1 MFMKKV
7 GIILP
12 CYNEEKSA
20 KENILKIQEYCQ
32 GLEDYSFVYIPVND
46 GSKDNTKAVLESID
60 SVDAVSYDDNKGKGH
75 AVTEGLKRALSLE
88 CHYMIFMDI
97 DLSTDLEA
105 LPKTLKELEFTDFVI
120 GSRYEKESNIVIK
133 QPFKRR
139 LISKISRI
147 IIKMMFRFPTK
158 DTQCGF
164 KGMNHDCAS
173 LIVNKT
179 LVDNFAFDVEYLYIA
194 KLHKFSMKPVPVI
207 WKDDRDSRVQA
218 FKSSVK
224 FFFDLFKIKRSKKKY
239 VN

>member
-1 MFMKKV
+1 MKKV

-12 CYNEEKSA
+12 CYNEEKGA
-20 KENILKIQEYCQ
+20 KENILKIQEYCKS
-32 GLEDYSFVYIPVND
+32 LTDYSFCYIPVND
-46 GSKDNTKAVLESID
+46 GSKDNTKEVLESIEG
-60 SVDAVSYDDNKGKGH
+60 VDVVTYDDNQGKGN
-75 AVTEGLKRALSLE
+75 AVTEGLKKAVALE
-88 CHYMIFMDI
+88 CDCITFMDI

-105 LPKTLKELEFTDFVI
+105 LPKLLKELEETDFVI

-139 LISKISRI
+139 FISKISRI
-147 IIKMMFRFPTK
+147 IIKIMFHFPTK

-164 KGMNHDCAS
+164 KGMNKECAS
-173 LIVNKT
+173 IIMEKS
-179 LVDNFAFDVEYLYIA
+179 LVKNFAFDVEYLYIA
-194 KLHKFSMKPVPVI
+194 KLHKKTMKPLPVI

-224 FFFDLFKIKRSKKKY
+224 FFFDLFKIKRNKKKY

>member
-1 MFMKKV
+1 MKKV

-12 CYNEEKSA
+12 CYNEEKGVTM
-20 KENILKIQEYCQ
+20 NIARVMEYCSN
-32 GLEDYSFVYIPVND
+32 LPNYSFVYIPVND
-46 GSKDNTKAVLESID
+46 GSKDNTKGVLESVEG
-60 SVDAVSYDDNKGKGH
+60 VDYVSYDDNRGKGH
-75 AVTEGLKRALSLE
+75 AVTEGLKKAIELE
-88 CHYMIFMDI
+88 CDYMVFMDI
-97 DLSTDLEA
+97 DLSTDMEA
-105 LPKTLKELEFTDFVI
+105 LPKVLLELENTDFVM

-139 LISKISRI
+139 FISKCSRI

-164 KGMNHDCAS
+164 KGMNRRVAEI
-173 LIVNKT
+173 IVDKT

-224 FFFDLFKIKRSKKKY
+224 FFFDLFKIKRNKKKY

>member
-1 MFMKKV
+1 MKKV
-7 GIILP
+7 AIVLP
-12 CYNEEKSA
+12 CYNEAKGA
-20 KENILKIQEYCQ
+20 KESILKIQDYCKS
-32 GLEDYSFVYIPVND
+32 LSDYSFVYIPVND
-46 GSKDNTKAVLESID
+46 GSKDNTKEVLES
-60 SVDAVSYDDNKGKGH
+60 VEGVEVVSYDNNQGKGH
-75 AVTEGLKRALSLE
+75 AVTEGIKRALSLE
-88 CHYMIFMDI
+88 CDFITFMDI

-105 LPKTLKELEFTDFVI
+105 LPKLLKELEETDFVI

-147 IIKMMFRFPTK
+147 MIKMMFHFPTK

-164 KGMNHDCAS
+164 KGVTKECAS
-173 LIVNKT
+173 LVMEKT
-179 LVDNFAFDVEYLYIA
+179 LVNNFAFDVEYLYIA
-194 KLHKFSMKPVPVI
+194 KLHKKTIKPLPVI

-224 FFFDLFKIKRSKKKY
+224 FFFDLFKIKRNKKKY